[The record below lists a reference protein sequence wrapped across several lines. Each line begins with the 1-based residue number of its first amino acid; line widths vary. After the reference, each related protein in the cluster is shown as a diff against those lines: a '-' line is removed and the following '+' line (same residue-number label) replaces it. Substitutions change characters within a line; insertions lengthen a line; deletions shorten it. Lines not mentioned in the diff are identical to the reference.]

1 MKGFDFVNKVVLIG
15 CGNVGMAY
23 AYSLINQNLNID
35 ELVLIDVDENK
46 LKGKVMD
53 LNHCI
58 ANVSNNISIRIGDY
72 ADCKDANI
80 VCITAGPSQSTVKTS
95 RMEDLYKANEIF
107 HSIVPAVSSSGFSGI
122 YLIASNP
129 LDVMTYVTWKY
140 AKCDQYKVIGSGT
153 LLDTARLKYVL
164 SERKGIPI
172 DEITGYVLGEHGDS
186 QFVNWSNVN
195 VSNITDDEKVEIADE
210 VKKLGFTVG
219 KYQGF
224 TCYGIASSLTRITKS
239 ILFDEKCVLPVSSYD
254 EKSGIYI
261 STPSKIGRNGIEETR
276 IMNLSKDEYEAFE
289 NSIRTICTAIG
300 SL

>member
-1 MKGFDFVNKVVLIG
+1 MNKIVLVG

-23 AYSLINQNLNID
+23 AYSLMNQSLNID
-35 ELVLIDVDENK
+35 ELVLIDTDVNK

-58 ANVSNNISIRIGDY
+58 ANISNNISVKIGDY
-72 ADCKDANI
+72 SACKDASI
-80 VCITAGPSQSTVKTS
+80 VCVTAGPSQSTVKTS

-107 HSIVPAVSSSGFSGI
+107 HSIIPSIANSGFSGI

-140 AKCDQYKVIGSGT
+140 AKCNPYKVIGSGT

-164 SERKGIPI
+164 SERKSVPI
-172 DEITGYVLGEHGDS
+172 NEITGYVLGEHGDS
-186 QFVNWSNVN
+186 QFVSWSNIN
-195 VSNITDDEKVEIADE
+195 VPNISVDEKLEITDE

-224 TCYGIASSLTRITKS
+224 TCYGIASSLTRITKA
-239 ILFDEKCVLPVSSYD
+239 ILFDERCVLPVSSYD

-261 STPSKIGRNGIEETR
+261 STPSRIGVNGIEENR
-276 IMNLSKDEYEAFE
+276 IMNLSQDENDAFE